1 MLQTILTPL
10 CITLVCCG
18 IIFLYFKNR
27 LSTTERKV
35 DIMFELIQEH
45 ENQRK
50 LMAQNYIVQSAGQ
63 EMEYHET
70 SSIEP
75 GLIDISDNEEN
86 TDSESESDSDSDD
99 DGDRIT
105 LEENLDHV
113 EGIKNVTL
121 TLEGAEIGRNNMES
135 EDSPKITEVDTEP
148 LDKSEIKE
156 IKLEDTNKD
165 TKNKE
170 EMELLDIELDDIELD
185 DIELSGDDNMDDQEE
200 NQHVEPN
207 DDVVVVEKLNEKPY
221 DKWKVADLKSECAS
235 KGLTGYS
242 SMKKKALIELLTESS
257 AKQMTAN

>member
-63 EMEYHET
+63 ETEYHET
-70 SSIEP
+70 NSIEP

-99 DGDRIT
+99 DDDRIT

-156 IKLEDTNKD
+156 IKLEDT
-165 TKNKE
+165 KNKE
-170 EMELLDIELDDIELD
+170 EMELVDIELDDV
-185 DIELSGDDNMDDQEE
+185 ELSDDDNMDDQEE
-200 NQHVEPN
+200 NHDVKPN